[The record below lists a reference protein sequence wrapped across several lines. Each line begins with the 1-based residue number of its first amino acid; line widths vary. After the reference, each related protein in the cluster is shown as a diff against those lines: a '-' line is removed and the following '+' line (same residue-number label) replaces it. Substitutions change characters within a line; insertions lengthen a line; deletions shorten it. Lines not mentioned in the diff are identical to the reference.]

1 MTAAGIDTTSLV
13 HGMAQVR
20 LPMLIDGRAVEA
32 SDGARFA
39 TVDPYSGMPW
49 AELPEATV
57 ADVDAAVA
65 AARRSWDDGE
75 WRGATA
81 GRRATA
87 IHRLADL
94 IQKNADTL
102 GRMET
107 MDTGKS
113 VRETVRQVEFAARVY
128 HYYAG
133 YADKID
139 GRVLTVEQPGYLD
152 YLVHEPVGV
161 CALLTA
167 WNSPMQLLA
176 NKLPAALVTGNSV
189 VVRPSELSPGST
201 AYLVDLV
208 REAGIPDGVINILTG
223 TDLHVAQALSRHPGI
238 DLVSLTGGVATGRSV
253 AGAAGEDLK
262 RVVMELGG
270 KSAQVVFDDVD
281 LDRVVDGIVAG
292 IFAASGQTCIA
303 GSRLVVHESVHDEL
317 LSRLVARA
325 ESIRLGDPLDP
336 ATEMGPI
343 ANRAH
348 FDRISRY
355 VDSGIAEGARMVTG
369 GPPEDSADSLFFRPT
384 ILVGVT
390 EQMAVWRE
398 EIFGPVLVTHP
409 FATEEEA
416 VALANGTAFALAG
429 GIWTRDLGRAIRMS
443 RAMRAGSIWVN
454 TYRQVSPQAP
464 FGGFGQSGMG
474 RERGYEGILEFVQTK
489 NVMVDATW

>member
-1 MTAAGIDTTSLV
+1 MNAVVIDTTSLV
-13 HGMAQVR
+13 HGMAPIR
-20 LPMLIDGRAVEA
+20 LPMLIGGRAVDA
-32 SDGARFA
+32 SDGTRFT
-39 TVDPYSGMPW
+39 TVDPYSDRPW
-49 AELPEATV
+49 AELPEATF
-57 ADVDAAVA
+57 ADIDAAVA
-65 AARRSWDDGE
+65 AARHSWDEGE

-81 GRRATA
+81 GHRASA
-87 IHRLADL
+87 LHRLADL
-94 IQKNADTL
+94 IQEHAETL

-113 VRETVRQVEFAARVY
+113 IRETVRQVEFAARVY

-139 GRVLTVEQPGYLD
+139 GRVLAVEQPGYFD
-152 YLVHEPVGV
+152 FLVHEPVGV

-189 VVRPSELSPGST
+189 VARPSELSPGSM
-201 AYLVDLV
+201 AYLVGLIAK
-208 REAGIPDGVINILTG
+208 AGIPDGVVNIVTG
-223 TDLHVAQALSRHPGI
+223 TNFEVAKALSRHPGV

-253 AGAAGEDLK
+253 AGGAGEDLK

-281 LDRVVDGIVAG
+281 LDRVVDGVVAG

-325 ESIRLGDPLDP
+325 EKIRLGDPLDP

-348 FDRISRY
+348 FDRVARY
-355 VDSGIAEGARMVTG
+355 VESGIAEGARMLTG
-369 GPPEDSADSLFFRPT
+369 GPLEAGTDSQFFRPT
-384 ILVGVT
+384 IFDDVD
-390 EQMAVWRE
+390 ERMAIWRE
-398 EIFGPVLVTHP
+398 EIFGPVLVTHS
-409 FATEEEA
+409 FSTEREA
-416 VALANGTAFALAG
+416 LALANGTDFALAG
-429 GIWTRDLGRAIRMS
+429 GIWTRDLSRAIRMS

-474 RERGYEGILEFVQTK
+474 RERGYEGILEFVQAK
-489 NVMVDATW
+489 NVMVDTSE